1 MKRSKF
7 IIYYI
12 IAAILLNTSCDLER
26 TPLDQFSEETFWS
39 SEENALIA
47 LTGIYT
53 GNITF
58 NANEMNPMDW
68 WSYGGLIFLEF
79 ASDNAYDRRGTN
91 SNFMKMVNGSLLPN
105 NSFIASYWSNS
116 YTKIARCNRF
126 LEGIDKVPASEG
138 VVNRFK
144 AEARFLRAVQY
155 FYLAQYFQDVP
166 LVTKVL
172 TKDEANVVTKQTKA
186 EIVAFITREL
196 TESIPDLPHWK
207 DLQASETGRASQQAA
222 YAFLGRTLLADKQ
235 YKEAAAA
242 FEQIINM
249 GENIIEADYQSVFY
263 PANKNSA
270 EIIIGM
276 QYLTDMAGCGI
287 CQHAYPVKD
296 RGWCLINP
304 LGSLFE
310 AYQFKDG
317 TPFSYDSPLY
327 NPKNLGENRDPRLDY
342 TIFYDGATFKGSTYI
357 SHPDSDSPDKTQG
370 GQTTQTGFMMRKY
383 FDETYNGNI
392 GTYGPNIPVIRYA
405 EVLLSYLEAKL
416 EGGETIT
423 TELLDKTINAVRQRA
438 SVNMPPITET
448 NVDKLRPLL
457 RNERRVELAMEGVR
471 YWDLLRWGV
480 AHEVLQGKF
489 YGAPFPGAQKVDGDG
504 SQDPYGRWYVNKWNF
519 RQQDYKWPIP
529 QSEQDINPNLR

>member
-172 TKDEANVVTKQTKA
+172 TKDEANVVTKQTKT

-317 TPFSYDSPLY
+317 TPFSYDNPLY

-423 TELLDKTINAVRQRA
+423 TELIDKTINAVRQRA

-448 NVDKLRPLL
+448 NADKLRPLL
-457 RNERRVELAMEGVR
+457 RNERRVELAMEGIR
-471 YWDLLRWGV
+471 YWDLFRWGV

-504 SQDPYGRWYVNKWNF
+504 SQDPYGRWYVNK
-519 RQQDYKWPIP
+519 
-529 QSEQDINPNLR
+529 